1 MLATSLDRPYVGPN
15 SGYEAV
21 QWLDEPTQA
30 ASLALLALRSA
41 PGQPAFGL
49 LVLASPDAQ
58 RFNSQMGTD
67 LLERLAE
74 LAGAAL
80 SVLRSSQA

>member
-1 MLATSLDRPYVGPN
+1 MLRAACADVSTLIRKEALSLLSR
-15 SGYEAV
+15 
-21 QWLDEPTQA
+21 
-30 ASLALLALRSA
+30 LLALRPA
-41 PGQPAFGL
+41 PGLQAFGL
-49 LVLASPDAQ
+49 MVLASPDPQ

-80 SVLRSSQA
+80 SVLQKPQA

>member
-1 MLATSLDRPYVGPN
+1 
-15 SGYEAV
+15 
-21 QWLDEPTQA
+21 
-30 ASLALLALRSA
+30 LALLALRAA
-41 PGQPAFGL
+41 PGQAAFGL
-49 LVLASPDAQ
+49 LVLASPDPQ

-80 SVLRSSQA
+80 SVLHQRA

>member
-1 MLATSLDRPYVGPN
+1 MCIHVLFVSL
-15 SGYEAV
+15 
-21 QWLDEPTQA
+21 A
-30 ASLALLALRSA
+30 ASVALLALRAA
-41 PGQPAFGL
+41 PGQAAFGL

-80 SVLRSSQA
+80 SVLQKPQD

>member
-1 MLATSLDRPYVGPN
+1 M
-15 SGYEAV
+15 
-21 QWLDEPTQA
+21 
-30 ASLALLALRSA
+30 ALRSA
-41 PGQPAFGL
+41 PGQASFGL
-49 LVLASPDAQ
+49 LVLASPDPQ

-80 SVLRSSQA
+80 SILRVKS